1 MKLWN
6 KIKLIW
12 QGRKI
17 ATNLLNLKSRWR
29 EPAFWVALLGNAAT
43 AIGSYQGIIPAE
55 YSKYLIVGNA
65 LIAAGYNYVRGIQK
79 AETDGV
85 KPYSN
90 SSEFWLGLATMANNA
105 MIDMHSGGIATPALA
120 GSTILLGHAI
130 AAARDLA
137 NMRPKEV
144 VDAGAK

>member
-1 MKLWN
+1 MKSLFE

-12 QGRKI
+12 KGRSI
-17 ATNLLNLKSRWR
+17 AQNLIQLRSRWK
-29 EPAFWVALLGNAAT
+29 EPTFWVALLGNVITAFAAFKHAIPPQT
-43 AIGSYQGIIPAE
+43 AIII
-55 YSKYLIVGNA
+55 NA
-65 LIAAGYNYVRGIQK
+65 LLTAGFNYVRGLEK

-85 KPYSN
+85 KPYST

-105 MIDMHSGGIATPALA
+105 MIDMQTGGISTTYLA

-130 AAARDLA
+130 AASRDMA

-144 VDAGAK
+144 EAAVKP